1 MTDDTNGSGGGAD
14 KPFGGLSIDFSG
26 GASAATGHGKPMREA
41 APNTDA
47 WARNVRLLTLE
58 PVRETFWKEIRAI
71 LVQVSAGSVV
81 RRELR
86 GRAAG
91 RRLRQ
96 VDLTDPVVD
105 LLPELGMDR
114 AVDSVT
120 AVLTAMVTYGVTV
133 WIRGTS
139 SVALSA
145 PVGAIMSGGRY
156 GYFPVLLIFSAVVVV
171 VDDASERPWLQALVL
186 VPTLLVL
193 ASSLWLTNP
202 RSDGPPWDE
211 TVRAARAECR
221 ADPTLVEA
229 QLPISP
235 KPAWWVVI
243 SCDRLR

>member
-1 MTDDTNGSGGGAD
+1 VLGSLVAGERWIAHLSREQIVRVGLGSLAVLLLIVLLS
-14 KPFGGLSIDFSG
+14 KPG
-26 GASAATGHGKPMREA
+26 
-41 APNTDA
+41 
-47 WARNVRLLTLE
+47 RLD
-58 PVRETFWKEIRAI
+58 VDRRI
-71 LVQVSAGSVV
+71 LVI
-81 RRELR
+81 
-86 GRAAG
+86 
-91 RRLRQ
+91 
-96 VDLTDPVVD
+96 
-105 LLPELGMDR
+105 
-114 AVDSVT
+114 T